1 MDRAGT
7 SPKAT
12 SPRSASATT
21 VAADAAAVAAA
32 PAGRSA
38 SPAVHEAAASHTG
51 AVALL
56 LNVAHAIDHLM
67 LLVFAT
73 AVGAIAVDF
82 GVSRWEDLMPFA
94 TGAFVMFGLG
104 SLPAGRFG
112 DHWGRRAMMLVFF
125 FGIGVSSILVALT
138 RTPWQLAAALA
149 LVGAFA
155 AIYHPVGIPMLVQGA
170 DRPGRVIGVNGL
182 AGNLGIAAA
191 ALLTG
196 FLVKYFG
203 WRSAFVV
210 PGLVS
215 IGCGVLFMRVAPRE
229 YAPPSKRAPRQVDLP
244 PAVLARVFVILT
256 LTSTFGSLVFN
267 FTTNGNGELLR
278 ERLAAITG
286 DPATLGMLLA
296 AVYAIASFAQVVVGR
311 LIDHAPLKYLFLG
324 IVATQIPLFALA
336 ARAEGWALY
345 ALAVAFMVF
354 VFGAIPFTDA
364 IIVRYVDDRMR
375 SRVAGMRLAI
385 AFGISA
391 LAVWMLGPVVKAR
404 GFDFLLALLAV
415 IALCS
420 TVAIFA
426 LPGRSPGEVRR
437 GERAV

>member
-1 MDRAGT
+1 MSPPPSST
-7 SPKAT
+7 SH
-12 SPRSASATT
+12 TT
-21 VAADAAAVAAA
+21 AA
-32 PAGRSA
+32 PAAPLGSVPA
-38 SPAVHEAAASHTG
+38 AAAGVAAPSSPPHAAHASHTG

-56 LNVAHAIDHLM
+56 LNVAHALDHLM

-82 GVSRWEDLMPFA
+82 GISRWEDLMPFA
-94 TGAFVMFGLG
+94 TGAFVLFGLG
-104 SLPAGRFG
+104 SLPAGRLG

-125 FGIGVSSILVALT
+125 FGLGASSILVALT
-138 RTPWQLAAALA
+138 RSPWQLAIALA

-155 AIYHPVGIPMLVQGA
+155 AIYHPVGIPMLVQSA
-170 DRPGRVIGVNGL
+170 ERPGRVIGVNGL

-191 ALLTG
+191 ALSTG

-203 WRSAFVV
+203 WRSAFIV

-215 IGCGVLFMRVAPRE
+215 IACGLAFARIAPRE
-229 YAPPSKRAPRQVDLP
+229 SAPPSKRAPRQVDLP
-244 PAVLARVFVILT
+244 AAVLARVFIVLT

-278 ERLAAITG
+278 ERLAAVTR

-296 AVYAIASFAQVVVGR
+296 LVYAIGSVAQVVVGR
-311 LIDHAPLKYLFLG
+311 LIDRVALKPLFLA
-324 IVATQIPLFALA
+324 IVACQIPLFALA

-345 ALAVAFMVF
+345 VLAVAFMVF

-364 IIVRYVDDRMR
+364 LIVRYVDDRMR

-391 LAVWMLGPVVKAR
+391 LAVWLLGPVVKAN
-404 GFDFLLALLAV
+404 GFGFLLALLAG

-420 TVAIFA
+420 TLAILA
-426 LPGRSPGEVRR
+426 LPRKLPDKAPVG
-437 GERAV
+437 

>member
-1 MDRAGT
+1 MSPPPPPT
-7 SPKAT
+7 SH
-12 SPRSASATT
+12 TT
-21 VAADAAAVAAA
+21 AA
-32 PAGRSA
+32 PAAPLGSVSA
-38 SPAVHEAAASHTG
+38 AAAGATAPSSPLHVAHASHTG

-56 LNVAHAIDHLM
+56 LNVAHALDHLM

-82 GVSRWEDLMPFA
+82 GISRWEDLMPFA
-94 TGAFVMFGLG
+94 TGAFVLFGLG
-104 SLPAGRFG
+104 SLPAGRLG

-125 FGIGVSSILVALT
+125 FGLGASSILVALT
-138 RTPWQLAAALA
+138 HSPWQLAVALT
-149 LVGAFA
+149 LLGAFA
-155 AIYHPVGIPMLVQGA
+155 AIYHPVGIPMLVQSA
-170 DRPGRVIGVNGL
+170 ERPGRVIGVNGL

-191 ALLTG
+191 ALSTG

-215 IGCGVLFMRVAPRE
+215 IACGVAFARIAPRE
-229 YAPPSKRAPRQVDLP
+229 SAPPAKRAPGQVDLP
-244 PAVLARVFVILT
+244 AAVLARVFIVLT

-278 ERLAAITG
+278 ERLAAVTR

-296 AVYAIASFAQVVVGR
+296 LVYAIGSIAQVVVGR
-311 LIDHAPLKYLFLG
+311 LIDRVPLKPLFLA
-324 IVATQIPLFALA
+324 IVAAQVPLFALA
-336 ARAEGWALY
+336 VHAEGWALY
-345 ALAVAFMVF
+345 VLAISFMVF

-364 IIVRYVDDRMR
+364 LIVRYVDDRMR

-391 LAVWMLGPVVKAR
+391 LSVWLLGPVVKAN
-404 GFDFLLALLAV
+404 GFGFLLALLAG

-420 TVAIFA
+420 TLAILA
-426 LPGRSPGEVRR
+426 LPRKLPDKARVG
-437 GERAV
+437 